1 MIVKLLGFNVQDFI
15 INERASYQEKLQ
27 MYKRQ
32 KQNELLFI
40 WLEIILVLSIICQF
54 SYYTRIKNSVMA
66 SLGILLVGI
75 SVGILLKN
83 KMFDN
88 IYFSEQP
95 KQDFEFEFTQAIL
108 ENKNITSA
116 EIFYDSICL
125 QYNLRFTYSNDEQK
139 CSDIKINLQEKKDID
154 ELWYDLSSNTL
165 YVPQEKFNSV
175 KYKLK
180 IPVETFFTENINLR
194 NTLEKERC
202 V

>member
-1 MIVKLLGFNVQDFI
+1 
-15 INERASYQEKLQ
+15 
-27 MYKRQ
+27 
-32 KQNELLFI
+32 
-40 WLEIILVLSIICQF
+40 
-54 SYYTRIKNSVMA
+54 MA

-88 IYFSEQP
+88 IYFSKQP
-95 KQDFEFEFTQAIL
+95 KEDFEFEFIQAII

>member
-27 MYKRQ
+27 MFKRQ
-32 KQNELLFI
+32 KQKELLFM

-54 SYYTRIKNSVMA
+54 SYYTRIKNSMMS
-66 SLGILLVGI
+66 SLGIILVGI

-83 KMFDN
+83 KMFYN

-95 KQDFEFEFTQAIL
+95 KEDFEFEFIQAIL

-116 EIFYDSICL
+116 EIIYDSIFL
-125 QYNLRFTYSNDEQK
+125 QYNLRFTYSNNEQK
-139 CSDIKINLQEKKDID
+139 CSDIKINLQKKKDID

-165 YVPQEKFNSV
+165 YIPQEKFNSV
-175 KYKLK
+175 KYSLRF
-180 IPVETFFTENINLR
+180 PVETFFTENINLR
-194 NTLEKERC
+194 NTLKK
-202 V
+202 

>member
-1 MIVKLLGFNVQDFI
+1 MIVKLLGFNIQDFI
-15 INERASYQEKLQ
+15 IKQRASYNKKLQ

>member
-1 MIVKLLGFNVQDFI
+1 
-15 INERASYQEKLQ
+15 
-27 MYKRQ
+27 
-32 KQNELLFI
+32 
-40 WLEIILVLSIICQF
+40 
-54 SYYTRIKNSVMA
+54 MA

-95 KQDFEFEFTQAIL
+95 KEDFEFEFIQAIL
-108 ENKNITSA
+108 KNKNIISA
-116 EIFYDSICL
+116 EIVYDTIWL
-125 QYNLRFTYSNDEQK
+125 QYNLRFTYNNNEQK
-139 CSDIKINLQEKKDID
+139 CSYIKIILKEKKDID